1 MTSMPPT
8 IPGAIQDSQIAVQ
21 GKWTDADRQT
31 ILHAASY
38 AFPGGHTV
46 DFSTDADGWD
56 FAIVTPSGDAFPIVM
71 GWTEDGRVFVAN
83 RIVGAEEAGDTVAEA
98 AELLRQMAA
107 MGRI

>member
-1 MTSMPPT
+1 MPPT
-8 IPGAIQDSQIAVQ
+8 IPGAIQDNQIAVQ

-46 DFSTDADGWD
+46 DFSTDVDGWD

-83 RIVGAEEAGDTVAEA
+83 RIVGAEEVGDTVAEA